1 MRPTIYRKMIAA
13 FLLIIVAM
21 IVLAT
26 YLLYELQHTTN
37 SIHTTLGINV
47 ASVEHAREL
56 RGLLDDQERSAQK
69 FLVSRDSAYFTLFT
83 ETTRRLTSGMDSL
96 SSVLGEAAQGGFIQ
110 RFHLINEGLY
120 QGLSE
125 EDKSLLGAESP
136 AGNLVAVSDSIEVMR
151 RLLDDVIQQNQTLIV
166 TRVVADDQRAAEA
179 LQFAVVLTL
188 GSVVITV
195 LLAFLLARTITN
207 PVRVLQ
213 AGVNRVARGSFQ
225 PLRVT
230 SNDELADLTRAFND
244 MGEKLRRSNEQRA
257 EMMQRIVH
265 ELRTPLQSLHSVHY
279 LLSEQI
285 AGPLNEQQQKYVEM
299 LRANAERITDFT
311 NQFLDLAK
319 FEAGRMQ
326 FRQQPTKVQ
335 ALVEKAVESARIHAE
350 AHQIAISLHLKDD
363 IPELRVDAEKIGQVV
378 SNLLSNA
385 VKYTP
390 DRGQID
396 VVVEGQESGVRVL
409 VKDSGVGIDPEDIPH
424 LFTKFYQAKN
434 AGKARTKGTGIGL
447 ALVKAIVDGHGGK
460 LRVESEV
467 GKGSTFS
474 VELPVLS
481 RAEPEK
487 KVERVIS

>member
-1 MRPTIYRKMIAA
+1 MRPTIYSKMIAG

-21 IVLAT
+21 IVLAV
-26 YLLYELQHTTN
+26 YLLYELQHTTS

-47 ASVEHAREL
+47 ASVERAREL
-56 RGLLDDQERSAQK
+56 RGLLVEQERAAQK
-69 FLVSRDSAYFTLFT
+69 FLVSRDSAYFALFT
-83 ETTRRLTSGMDSL
+83 EATRRLTSGMDSL
-96 SSVLGEAAQGGFIQ
+96 SLVLGNAAEGGFLQ

-120 QGLSE
+120 RGLSGVNR
-125 EDKSLLGAESP
+125 SVLGTEAP
-136 AGNLVAVSDSIEVMR
+136 AGNLLAVSDSIEVMR
-151 RLLDDVIQQNQTLIV
+151 RLLDDVIQQNQALIV
-166 TRVVADDQRAAEA
+166 TRVVADDQRAAKA
-179 LQFAVVLTL
+179 FQFAAVLTL
-188 GSVVITV
+188 GSVLITV
-195 LLAFLLARTITN
+195 LFAFLLARMITN
-207 PVRVLQ
+207 PIRVLQ
-213 AGVNRVARGSFQ
+213 AGVYRVAQGSFQ

-230 SNDELADLTRAFND
+230 SRDELADLTKAFND

-299 LRANAERITDFT
+299 LRVNAERITGFT

-326 FRQQPTKVQ
+326 FRQEPTKVH
-335 ALVEKAVESARIHAE
+335 ALVEKAVDNARVHAE
-350 AHQIAISLHLKDD
+350 AHQITISMHAQDD
-363 IPELRVDAEKIGQVV
+363 LPELQVDPEKIGQVM

-390 DRGQID
+390 DGGQIE
-396 VVVEGQESGVRVL
+396 VAVEREESGVRML

-460 LRVESEV
+460 LHVESEV
-467 GKGSTFS
+467 GKGSMFC
-474 VELPVLS
+474 VELPLS
-481 RAEPEK
+481 ARAGAK
-487 KVERVIS
+487 KNSDRVRS